1 MAGGEWGI
9 NRAYVNGSTIRLD
22 IDSAIPAPFGVKVPT
37 SDLQLNLPQFPPA
50 LRDIFKITG
59 TYKTI
64 AGGIPKLENPDIVF
78 AGALEEC
85 KKTLHSLSQL
95 LNLPFE
101 FDVSVTA
108 GSGAS
113 PSFVVHMNLLFRIG
127 AGPDGRIDIGMG
139 KFYGEFRIKGEL
151 EAALSG
157 SPRALIAVNFEG
169 DVQQGILPPLLYAG
183 GLFRFGIEVSETGP
197 PVISMSLGIVIS
209 IGGDLIPGLL
219 AVEATIHYGYT
230 LIPAT
235 LEPGAL
241 IGIDARAK
249 LLGGLIGFSFGA
261 EAMAIIKRKS
271 PLLIT
276 VAAQIRVAASIQIA
290 IFIDESVDFQT
301 QFQQD
306 IPLAALA
313 LIPGVGLLPALL
325 AL

>member
-1 MAGGEWGI
+1 MPWVKSRSPLSNSGGH
-9 NRAYVNGSTIRLD
+9 RLN
-22 IDSAIPAPFGVKVPT
+22 V
-37 SDLQLNLPQFPPA
+37 
-50 LRDIFKITG
+50 
-59 TYKTI
+59 
-64 AGGIPKLENPDIVF
+64 
-78 AGALEEC
+78 
-85 KKTLHSLSQL
+85 
-95 LNLPFE
+95 
-101 FDVSVTA
+101 
-108 GSGAS
+108 AS
-113 PSFVVHMNLLFRIG
+113 PISR
-127 AGPDGRIDIGMG
+127 
-139 KFYGEFRIKGEL
+139 L
-151 EAALSG
+151 EA
-157 SPRALIAVNFEG
+157 
-169 DVQQGILPPLLYAG
+169 
-183 GLFRFGIEVSETGP
+183 
-197 PVISMSLGIVIS
+197 VIS

-235 LEPGAL
+235 LDPGAL